1 MAVGARDHIDKLLVQ
16 KYQTL
21 QVDNHENINQLS
33 EDDVLNSLQQNANA
47 EIAMRQ
53 YENKLKKLGQQ
64 LLAKKAYKNYRYI
77 PTNF

>member
-21 QVDNHENINQLS
+21 QVDNHEHINQLS
-33 EDDVLNSLQQNANA
+33 EEEVLNSLQQNANA

-53 YENKLKKLGQQ
+53 YEDKLKKLGQQ

>member
-33 EDDVLNSLQQNANA
+33 EEDVLNSLQQNANA

-53 YENKLKKLGQQ
+53 YGEKLKKLGQQ

>member
-21 QVDNHENINQLS
+21 QVDNHNDINQIDEQEMLDQMNRAAQ
-33 EDDVLNSLQQNANA
+33 EKITMLKYKERLA
-47 EIAMRQ
+47 E
-53 YENKLKKLGQQ
+53 YGKT

-77 PTNF
+77 PIR

>member
-21 QVDNHENINQLS
+21 QVDNHENINQID
-33 EDDVLNSLQQNANA
+33 EEVVLNSMQQNAA
-47 EIAMRQ
+47 AKVLAMK
-53 YENKLKKLGQQ
+53 YEDKLKKLGQQ